1 MEQARTLEPV
11 LHSARS
17 HCGGK
22 AVHCRAASV
31 RCNWRKPERSP
42 DAAQPN
48 KWTNTR
54 VHNKPGSYL
63 KTAPALFKKT
73 KQNKRECLTV
83 LGKELGMM
91 FIGKTKHTRLYSA
104 KYKRLKKRDMHG
116 FKIQRKKI
124 VLKTY
129 KTPIG
134 IQTTPLLHT
143 YWD

>member
-1 MEQARTLEPV
+1 M
-11 LHSARS
+11 
-17 HCGGK
+17 
-22 AVHCRAASV
+22 
-31 RCNWRKPERSP
+31 
-42 DAAQPN
+42 
-48 KWTNTR
+48 
-54 VHNKPGSYL
+54 
-63 KTAPALFKKT
+63 FKKT